1 MTEAVT
7 YLGGWVA
14 QEMQNSGGVEALM
27 QAPTWE
33 HLLLQLKKLFADGT
47 DVALEERDKFTTA
60 LYQGGQPLQK
70 YNSQVMSSVRQ
81 FANEPGYDMGVMDMI
96 HYYRAGLSNK
106 NLFEKVAVN
115 PATNKPWTGETAV
128 EALGNCMAEALN
140 LEQHQNELY
149 GPQKKGDLFHRFRS
163 GASGGDKGAAGGSGG
178 QGGSGSGGGKGGQG
192 GGRPGGGHPGGKRGN
207 GNQGGPDKKKWKG
220 AQNQGQQQ
228 GGDQNRPTGPRCFAC
243 QGWGHKAA
251 DCPNNKSQGN
261 GGAGAGG
268 AAGGPNHQGK
278 KK

>member
-1 MTEAVT
+1 VTEAVT

-140 LEQHQNELY
+140 LEQRQKELY
-149 GPQKKGDLFHRFRS
+149 GPQKKGDLFHRFS
-163 GASGGDKGAAGGSGG
+163 SDASGGDKGCSRRQRRPGWQRQRRRQGWPGWWPPWWWPPRRQARERQPGWPGQEEVEGGPEPGPAAG
-178 QGGSGSGGGKGGQG
+178 
-192 GGRPGGGHPGGKRGN
+192 R
-207 GNQGGPDKKKWKG
+207 
-220 AQNQGQQQ
+220 
-228 GGDQNRPTGPRCFAC
+228 
-243 QGWGHKAA
+243 
-251 DCPNNKSQGN
+251 
-261 GGAGAGG
+261 
-268 AAGGPNHQGK
+268 
-278 KK
+278 